1 MQLFVEGHL
10 SQNLQSSLT
19 RPQTLQLHSQMKLYK
34 VKLICQLVL
43 NEKSTYCKKN
53 YNNKHPWV
61 GIAHQNK
68 CRDTNQSG
76 FCKTQAYQG
85 NEKNG
90 ELNHCQTPFLKTRQL
105 RAKRN

>member
-1 MQLFVEGHL
+1 VF
-10 SQNLQSSLT
+10 
-19 RPQTLQLHSQMKLYK
+19 
-34 VKLICQLVL
+34 

-61 GIAHQNK
+61 GITHQNK

-76 FCKTQAYQG
+76 STKAQTYQG

-90 ELNHCQTPFLKTRQL
+90 EFNHCQTPHPMTIGRHEKGI
-105 RAKRN
+105 